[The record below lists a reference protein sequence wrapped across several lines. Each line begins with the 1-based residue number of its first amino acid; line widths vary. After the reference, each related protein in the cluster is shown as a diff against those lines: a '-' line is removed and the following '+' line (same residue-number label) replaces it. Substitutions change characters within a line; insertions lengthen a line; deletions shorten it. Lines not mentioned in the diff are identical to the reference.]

1 MASPPAQEPPVP
13 PFKHSLPARLLLA
26 AAAIVTIGGGLASI
40 VGVNPHWG
48 LPMFMVAGGL
58 TALVGIVIGIHDYAP
73 QVLMAALI
81 GPVFLWPITMM
92 VVQIGAK
99 PSTGWVLLSLGV
111 LPVGFFVAAMRSGDA
126 HPPPARKGSSSSS
139 TSRAR
144 S

>member
-1 MASPPAQEPPVP
+1 MSQSVP
-13 PFKHSLPARLLLA
+13 PFKHSVPARLLLLA
-26 AAAIVTIGGGLASI
+26 VAIVTIGGGLASI
-40 VGVNPHWG
+40 VGLNPHWG

-99 PSTGWVLLSLGV
+99 PSTGWVLLALGV
-111 LPVGFFVAAMRSGDA
+111 LPVAFYVASLRGGSDEP
-126 HPPPARKGSSSSS
+126 PPPARRRE
-139 TSRAR
+139 TAR
-144 S
+144 H